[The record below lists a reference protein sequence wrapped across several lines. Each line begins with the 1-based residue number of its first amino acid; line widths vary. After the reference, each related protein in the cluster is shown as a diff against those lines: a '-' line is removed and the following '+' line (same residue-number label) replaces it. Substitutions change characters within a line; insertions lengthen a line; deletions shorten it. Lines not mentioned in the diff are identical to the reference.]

1 MDWKPN
7 ITIEQA
13 FQIWPALQKGL
24 PITCKCGNHLAPK
37 EFIVTE
43 DFINIV
49 SESCSCKDYGRS
61 GYGIFRSKRSKER
74 WLKIAGY

>member
-13 FQIWPALQKGL
+13 FQIWPKLKKGL
-24 PITCKCGNHLAPK
+24 PITCKCGKMLNPK
-37 EFIVTE
+37 ELVVTE
-43 DFINIV
+43 DFINVV
-49 SESCSCKDYGRS
+49 SESCSCGHYGSS
-61 GYGIFRSKRSKER
+61 GYGIFRSQRAKKR